1 MTEIGLPALY
11 AALVWWFMTGA
22 ILYLDGLP
30 RSTFRWSFA
39 AASLLLAGALFDLH
53 ASALDVSVGGAYTAF
68 TCAVLAWGWLE
79 MSFLMGFVTGPRK
92 SACGSDCGG
101 GWAHFI
107 HATEAIIYNEL
118 ATLAGGLTVLAL
130 TWGAPNRVGLWTYL
144 VLWAMR
150 LSAKLNLFLGVLNTG
165 EAFLPDHLQYLKS
178 FFRNRRMNL
187 LFPLSIAASTVVAV
201 QLAQPGRGGS
211 GPGRGARAGDQPAGA
226 GDPRALVHGAA
237 DPRRAAVELGVP
249 PLSGA
254 DRQAI
259 LGRLNL
265 RPPRSPPARG

>member
-1 MTEIGLPALY
+1 MTEIGLSALF

-30 RSTFRWSFA
+30 RATFRWSFS
-39 AASLLLAGALFDLH
+39 AASVLLIGALYDLH
-53 ASALDVSVGGAYTAF
+53 ASALDASTGGAYTAF

-79 MSFLMGFVTGPRK
+79 MSFLMGFITGPRK
-92 SACGSDCGG
+92 AACGGDCRG

-107 HATEAIIYNEL
+107 HATEAILYNEL
-118 ATLAGGLTVLAL
+118 ATLAGGLVVLGL

-165 EAFLPDHLQYLKS
+165 EAFLPDHLKYLKS

-187 LFPLSIAASTVVAV
+187 LFPVSIAGSTIVAV
-201 QLAQPGRGGS
+201 QLAQRCLAAEDP
-211 GPGRGARAGDQPAGA
+211 ARVVGFS
-226 GDPRALVHGAA
+226 LVTSLL
-237 DPRRAAVELGVP
+237 VL
-249 PLSGA
+249 
-254 DRQAI
+254 AI
-259 LGRLNL
+259 LEHCFMVLPIRVERLWNWAF
-265 RPPRSPPARG
+265 RRYPEPIVKPSSAV